1 MANELDKTIEE
12 LESEVLEELEE
23 AEHGAMKL
31 KPNAT
36 ATDPMQKLKTNPEDG
51 GMETIPGSTPDKVA
65 PHGGAA
71 ASKSVKQVSD
81 VITKK
86 GGKADKMDKAKG
98 KPDGTPTPNKP
109 LAMSYNPEDSY
120 TEDEIRDLCHS
131 KDHDCATFV
140 EHPVWGLGKP
150 VYESHAIPDD
160 NGYVAW
166 YDVQFKHGIE
176 EKVMAEDMK
185 ILQTEAHHEKKEG
198 MHEPKTKK
206 DAINAMYDMVHKME
220 KMSAGDAKKLAAAY
234 MKMGGHLPS
243 EKEEGAH
250 EDDEEKKESVENRL
264 KSIDVSEHV
273 NALMNGEGDL
283 SEEFKRKAATVFE
296 AAVKSKVRSE
306 VERMEEEYRN
316 ELEENINTT
325 KSELT
330 EKVDTY
336 LNYVVEEWM
345 KENELAIE
353 RGLKGEIAE
362 DFISG
367 LKQLF
372 EDHYVDVPDEK
383 YDVLE
388 AQSEKISELE
398 GKINEMMEKS
408 IEMKK
413 TNASLVKEQVI
424 SELGSDLAE
433 TEIEKFK
440 GLVEDVDYSD
450 EESYREK
457 LATLKESY
465 FPKVNPNQTPVAET
479 IDDVE
484 TGNAQSDIDTTDS
497 MAAYMSAI
505 GRTVK
510 K

>member
-12 LESEVLEELEE
+12 LEAEVLNELEE
-23 AEHGAMKL
+23 ANGTPNAP

-36 ATDPMQKLKTNPEDG
+36 ATDKMKKLEGDGATGLEDIG
-51 GMETIPGSTPDKVA
+51 GSTPSTVSPPK
-65 PHGGAA
+65 GAD
-71 ASKSVKQVSD
+71 ASKSVKQD
-81 VITKK
+81 TTIPKK
-86 GGKADKMDKAKG
+86 GKADKMAKAHG
-98 KPDGTPTPNKP
+98 NPDGTPTPNKP
-109 LAMSYNPEDSY
+109 LAMSYNPEDSL
-120 TEDEIRDLCHS
+120 TDDEIRELCHT
-131 KDHDCATFV
+131 KDHDCATVV
-140 EHPVWGLGKP
+140 EHPVWGKGKP
-150 VYESHAIPDD
+150 LLKSHAIPDD

-176 EKVMAEDMK
+176 EKVMAEDMV
-185 ILQTEAHHEKKEG
+185 IEGHNGHPAEAE
-198 MHEPKTKK
+198 EPKTKMQ
-206 DAINAMYDMVHKME
+206 AINAMQDIVSKMQ
-220 KMSAGDAKKLAAAY
+220 KMSADDAKKMAVNA
-234 MKMGGHLPS
+234 MKMGMPGMAS
-243 EKEEGAH
+243 YDASTKA
-250 EDDEEKKESVENRL
+250 EDKDNKESVENRL

-283 SEEFKRKAATVFE
+283 SEEFKKKAATVFE
-296 AAVKSKVRSE
+296 AAVKSKVRTE
-306 VERMEEEYRN
+306 VERLEDEYRT

-330 EKVDTY
+330 ERVDTY

-398 GKINEMMEKS
+398 SKINEMMEKS
-408 IEMKK
+408 IEMKT
-413 TNASLVKEQVI
+413 TNASLVKEQVL
-424 SELGSDLAE
+424 SELSSDLAE

-440 GLVEDVDYSD
+440 GLIEDVDYSN

-465 FPKVNPNQTPVAET
+465 FPKVKPSATPVAET

-497 MAAYMSAI
+497 MAAYMTAI